1 LYAKQIKEMIMEMD
15 VSNEALDWDDDL
27 DESELDDEFDV
38 IAELEAEAS
47 LGRDV
52 LQAQGPAR

>member
-1 LYAKQIKEMIMEMD
+1 MEMD